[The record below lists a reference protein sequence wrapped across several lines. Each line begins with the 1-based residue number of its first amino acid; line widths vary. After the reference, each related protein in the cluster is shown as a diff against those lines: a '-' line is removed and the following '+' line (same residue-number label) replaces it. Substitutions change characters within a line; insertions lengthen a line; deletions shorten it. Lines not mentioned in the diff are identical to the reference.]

1 MLQKYPSAQQ
11 GTPYQVQGQTA
22 SPGMNHI
29 QSGMEKHSNG
39 HAKFSSIE
47 VQLSMQSPVL
57 TTPLYATAGTYM
69 PSGNPFYPNFQP
81 SAVYALHYNAGG
93 YALNS
98 AFLPAFV
105 AGYPPHGPVPMPFD
119 STKGPSIN
127 IQTTGIS
134 TAENIPRMGDLQHQK
149 FYGHHVMMLQPSF
162 VNPLQTQYFQ
172 HPFGDAYGASVQ
184 YVRLPSS
191 NGTGAQVDSSI
202 LKEPPSAAYLGD
214 QKLLSPPNGS
224 LGMGVMAQF
233 PVSPISS
240 PLLPSL
246 PVGGTSHPGQRGVN
260 IFDDPKR
267 HSFLE
272 ELKSS
277 NAQKLELSDIPYI
290 MRLLY
295 CLLYENQF
303 ACISHFNVD
312 QHGSQLIQQK
322 LEHCSFEDKVSVFKE
337 VLPHASKLMT
347 NIFGIILFKMY
358 AFQQYLFFEHGS
370 PEQRKELAE
379 KLVGQMLPLSLQIV
393 LEHCSDEQQ
402 GQCVVDGTLESAYV
416 LAQEQYGNYVTQ
428 VACSG
433 EGKSN
438 ERGQIISKVA
448 GKIVQLSQHKYASNV
463 VEKCLEYGD
472 AAERELLIEEIIG
485 QYEEND
491 NLLFLNFHV
500 SDNDE
505 GPIFYVVKKI
515 LEKCNDIQRAALIN
529 RIKVHC
535 QALKKYTYGKHI
547 VARFEQLY
555 GEGT

>member
-1 MLQKYPSAQQ
+1 MLQQYPSAQQ

-22 SPGMNHI
+22 SGMNHI
-29 QSGMEKHSNG
+29 ESGMEN
-39 HAKFSSIE
+39 
-47 VQLSMQSPVL
+47 
-57 TTPLYATAGTYM
+57 TPMDMLMGTYM
-69 PSGNPFYPNFQP
+69 PSGNPFYPKFQP
-81 SAVYALHYNAGG
+81 SGVYALHYNAGG

-98 AFLPAFV
+98 AFLPEFV

-119 STKGPSIN
+119 ATSGPSIN

-224 LGMGVMAQF
+224 LGIPNPRNLGIALVVIMGVLQAW
-233 PVSPISS
+233 VSWHNFQYRLFLVHFCHHYQLVEQVIQVGEMIKVSS
-240 PLLPSL
+240 GLTKKYRAYSRIQA
-246 PVGGTSHPGQRGVN
+246 VFFTEFVC
-260 IFDDPKR
+260 
-267 HSFLE
+267 
-272 ELKSS
+272 LK
-277 NAQKLELSDIPYI
+277 PYI

-312 QHGSQLIQQK
+312 QHGSQFIQQK

-347 NIFGIILFKMY
+347 DIFGNYFIQKFS
-358 AFQQYLFFEHGS
+358 EHGS
-370 PEQRKELAE
+370 PEKRKELAE
-379 KLVGQMLPLSLQIV
+379 KVVGQMLPLSLQIV

-402 GQCVVDGTLESAYV
+402 GQCIVDETLESAYV

-428 VACSG
+428 HVL
-433 EGKSN
+433 ERGKSN
-438 ERGQIISKVA
+438 ERSQIISKVA
-448 GKIVQLSQHKYASNV
+448 GKIAQLSQHKYASNV
-463 VEKCLEYGD
+463 VEKCLESGD
-472 AAERELLIEEIIG
+472 AAE
-485 QYEEND
+485 
-491 NLLFLNFHV
+491 H
-500 SDNDE
+500 NDE

-515 LEKCNDIQRAALIN
+515 LEKCNDIQWAALIN

-535 QALKKYTYGKHI
+535 QALEKYIYGKHI

>member
-1 MLQKYPSAQQ
+1 MLQQYPSAQE

-29 QSGMEKHSNG
+29 QSGMEKHSDG

-57 TTPLYATAGTYM
+57 TTPLYATSGTYM
-69 PSGNPFYPNFQP
+69 PSGTPFYPNFQP
-81 SAVYALHYNAGG
+81 SGVYALRYNAGG

-119 STKGPSIN
+119 ATSGPSSN

-134 TAENIPRMGDLQHQK
+134 IAENIPHIGDFQHQK

-172 HPFGDAYGASVQ
+172 HLFGDAYGASVQ

-214 QKLLSPPNGS
+214 QRLLSPPNGS
-224 LGMGVMAQF
+224 LGIPNPRKLGIALVVIMGVLQAW
-233 PVSPISS
+233 VSWHNFQYRLFLVHCCHHYQLVEQVIQ
-240 PLLPSL
+240 
-246 PVGGTSHPGQRGVN
+246 VGEM
-260 IFDDPKR
+260 IK
-267 HSFLE
+267 
-272 ELKSS
+272 
-277 NAQKLELSDIPYI
+277 PYI

-312 QHGSQLIQQK
+312 QHGSQFIQQK

-337 VLPHASKLMT
+337 VLSHASKLMT
-347 NIFGIILFKMY
+347 NIFGIILFTS
-358 AFQQYLFFEHGS
+358 FFEHGS

-379 KLVGQMLPLSLQIV
+379 KLVGQMLPLSLQI
-393 LEHCSDEQQ
+393 
-402 GQCVVDGTLESAYV
+402 
-416 LAQEQYGNYVTQ
+416 YGCRVIQ
-428 VACSG
+428 
-433 EGKSN
+433 
-438 ERGQIISKVA
+438 KV
-448 GKIVQLSQHKYASNV
+448 G
-463 VEKCLEYGD
+463 
-472 AAERELLIEEIIG
+472 
-485 QYEEND
+485 
-491 NLLFLNFHV
+491 
-500 SDNDE
+500 
-505 GPIFYVVKKI
+505 
-515 LEKCNDIQRAALIN
+515 
-529 RIKVHC
+529 
-535 QALKKYTYGKHI
+535 
-547 VARFEQLY
+547 
-555 GEGT
+555 